1 MGQGTIL
8 WIGLLC
14 VLAVLFAITLRR
26 MALLV
31 RRTRDLERF
40 QRAADDL
47 AARLGAAVAPL
58 VAALD
63 ALRRHAGDPVSVRE
77 TLAAARVELDRLA
90 ADGRAVRAPRG
101 LEPTAAALAG
111 ELARAVRAAEMV
123 EHGLSALPDA
133 RGGRELEAETA
144 LKRGA
149 LNLRHASDT
158 VTRLAREIA
167 AIRPSDLAT
176 GAAGAAA
183 GAAPLVPGASAERG
197 LEDVEGA

>member
-14 VLAVLFAITLRR
+14 GLAVLFAITLRR

-47 AARLGAAVAPL
+47 AVRLAAATGPV
-58 VAALD
+58 VRDLD
-63 ALRRHAGDPVSVRE
+63 ALRRHAGDPAAAAE
-77 TLAAARVELDRLA
+77 TLAVTRVELDRLA
-90 ADGRAVRAPRG
+90 AEGLALRPPNG
-101 LEPTAAALAG
+101 LEKAGSAVSG

-123 EHGLSALPDA
+123 EHGLSALADT
-133 RGGRELEAETA
+133 RGGRELEAETS
-144 LKRGA
+144 LKRGV

-158 VTRLAREIA
+158 VTRLAREVA
-167 AIRPSDLAT
+167 AVRPSDLAART
-176 GAAGAAA
+176 AGATQLVA
-183 GAAPLVPGASAERG
+183 GSSAEFVVSDF
-197 LEDVEGA
+197 EDA